1 MLILTRKPG
10 ESLYIG
16 DEIKVTIVEI
26 KGNQIRVGIEAP
38 VNLRIYREEIYVQ
51 ILEENVKAA
60 ESSGVPVEGLEG
72 LSDAWRGRKGDS
84 EAPSGGE
91 EPRVQHS
98 LASVSTG
105 TVKPI
110 LKGRSKIGSAEPKGE
125 GKSSPQVQFRRKRLR
140 EDE

>member
-60 ESSGVPVEGLEG
+60 ESSSVPVEGLEG
-72 LSDAWRGRKGDS
+72 LSDVWRGRRAEQSSDDEGRPHD
-84 EAPSGGE
+84 A
-91 EPRVQHS
+91 
-98 LASVSTG
+98 LASISTG
-105 TVKPI
+105 TMKPT
-110 LKGRSKIGSAEPKGE
+110 LKGRSKIGDAATPKGE
-125 GKSSPQVQFRRKRLR
+125 GKKPSPEVQFRRKRLK
-140 EDE
+140 DEE

>member
-60 ESSGVPVEGLEG
+60 ESSAVPVEGLEG
-72 LSDAWRGRKGDS
+72 LSDAWRGRRADD
-84 EAPSGGE
+84 APSSGD

-110 LKGRSKIGSAEPKGE
+110 LKGRSKIGSPEPKGE
-125 GKSSPQVQFRRKRLR
+125 GKSSPQVQFRRKRLK